1 MVLRVQGV
9 RLRSRRCLGS
19 IREIKL
25 NEMLI
30 EVCYLESR
38 IFFFFFFNRRLGTGC
53 AGAALNSLI
62 NAVLCMHSFFSISY
76 LETLLDI

>member
-38 IFFFFFFNRRLGTGC
+38 IFFFFSTGDL
-53 AGAALNSLI
+53 ALD
-62 NAVLCMHSFFSISY
+62 VL
-76 LETLLDI
+76 ELLLTV